1 MDWLEAVKKAN
12 ADREEIKTEM
22 VGQAHCENVA
32 LGLFAKADKMDRAC
46 QFSLNLSKVR
56 RISIFKLLTFCSIIR
71 NTVLSKPINT

>member
-12 ADREEIKTEM
+12 PDREEIKNEI

-46 QFSLNLSKVR
+46 QFSLNLTKVL
-56 RISIFKLLTFCSIIR
+56 IFKILEFSLPYNRAVYKHQIV
-71 NTVLSKPINT
+71 NVY